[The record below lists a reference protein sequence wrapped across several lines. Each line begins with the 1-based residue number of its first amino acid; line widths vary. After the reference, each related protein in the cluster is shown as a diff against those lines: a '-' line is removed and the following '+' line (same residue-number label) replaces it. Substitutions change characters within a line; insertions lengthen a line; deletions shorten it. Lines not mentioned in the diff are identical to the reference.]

1 MIECYSELIKLFICF
16 IGIFVPL
23 IRFISLNVYRRFFR
37 QLFTIAIILLPMSV
51 LLLNVIPDKFSL
63 LLTGPISSLIIL
75 YYGEYLYLQLTGE
88 EIFEADENSFNEEE
102 NPFFMGLYNSILF
115 TLAIMSSW
123 CVYLI
128 FS

>member
-1 MIECYSELIKLFICF
+1 
-16 IGIFVPL
+16 
-23 IRFISLNVYRRFFR
+23 
-37 QLFTIAIILLPMSV
+37 MSV
-51 LLLNVIPDKFSL
+51 LLLNVIPDKLSL

>member
-1 MIECYSELIKLFICF
+1 
-16 IGIFVPL
+16 
-23 IRFISLNVYRRFFR
+23 
-37 QLFTIAIILLPMSV
+37 MSV